1 MLKIAFLVVTMTL
14 SGALGA
20 YFFKKASSSADKL
33 FNVIF
38 KPALYA
44 GGSFY
49 VMGALLNILVLKE
62 LPYTVVLPLTSITYI
77 WTLIISY
84 MILDEKITRRK
95 IIGVILIL
103 VGSFLLCA
111 KIPL

>member
-1 MLKIAFLVVTMTL
+1 MLKIVFLIVTMTL
-14 SGALGA
+14 SGSLGA

-33 FNVIF
+33 INVIF

-49 VMGALLNILVLKE
+49 VLGAILNILVLKD
-62 LPYTVVLPLTSITYI
+62 LPYTVVLPLSSITYI

-111 KIPL
+111 KLPL